1 MRITLDGNPCD
12 CPQAT
17 TVGEAVE
24 SACQTAHQQGRIVVQ
39 VDVDGR
45 TLDAAE
51 LADPQT
57 NGATAESVALTSL
70 EPRQVLAASLDLG
83 LHAIEAA
90 NEQFAIAAHAL
101 QSGSAADAT
110 APLQEGLQLWQTLDE
125 HVLREAVPTILHTM
139 MEPSDAEQ
147 FEGLVKSLH
156 SELASLHAALTS
168 GDPSSLGDALLY
180 EFPETAARW
189 KAFFDR
195 CAEAVKQSGTGET
208 ESAS

>member
-45 TLDAAE
+45 TLDAVE
-51 LADPQT
+51 LGDPDMT
-57 NGATAESVALTSL
+57 GATAETVDLTSL

-90 NEQFAIAAHAL
+90 NEQFAAAAHAL
-101 QSGSAADAT
+101 QSGSAPDAT

-139 MEPSDAEQ
+139 MEPADAEE

-156 SELASLHAALTS
+156 AELASMHGALTT

-189 KAFFDR
+189 RTFFER
-195 CAEAVKQSGTGET
+195 CAVAVRESGTGGT
-208 ESAS
+208 EASS